1 MPIYEFKCNRCG
13 HTFEQLILSSH
24 EEKNVNCPSCGEGD
38 TSKLMS
44 SFSCGGSGGIGK
56 AVSSGGSSACS
67 PSPRG
72 FS

>member
-13 HTFEQLILSSH
+13 YTFEQLILSSH
-24 EEKNVNCPSCGEGD
+24 EEKNVNCPSCREGD

-44 SFSCGGSGGIGK
+44 SFSCGSGGIGK